1 MKSEPFVRI
10 LDIFHSIG
18 FIQPKIAGHVDRA
31 GTIMCEGR
39 TYSDAIVNAEKS
51 VNEIKFIV
59 E

>member
-1 MKSEPFVRI
+1 MKSKHFVKI
-10 LDIFHSIG
+10 LEIFHDIG
-18 FIQPKIAGHVDRA
+18 SVQPKIAGHVDRA